1 MRGCDKSPTCGSGD
15 TNHALLACLLVQPF
29 VDAISNGT
37 YQIEADV
44 NLDGSVDLLDVQ
56 NFVAILFDG

>member
-1 MRGCDKSPTCGSGD
+1 MRQITNVRLGRYKSRVIS
-15 TNHALLACLLVQPF
+15 LLARVQPF